1 MDRKICEECG
11 GKVVKKN
18 VDYIHL
24 GQLIGKFDAEV
35 CMQCGEKVFN
45 EEVFDKIEQI
55 IRKKGLWGLAA
66 KAKVNKL
73 GNSVAITI
81 NKKIADFVNLKK
93 GEEVRV
99 YPEDKH
105 RIVIETL
112 SSKPGP

>member
-1 MDRKICEECG
+1 MERKLCDECG
-11 GKVVKKN
+11 GRIIRKKI
-18 VDYIHL
+18 DYSYL
-24 GQLIGKFDAEV
+24 GEHIGKFEADV
-35 CMQCGEKVFN
+35 CVKCTETVFSG
-45 EEVFDKIEQI
+45 EVFDKIEEIVKQ
-55 IRKKGLWGLAA
+55 RGLYGLAA

-99 YPEDKH
+99 YPEDKN

-112 SSKPGP
+112 RSKS